1 MTSYVVVSALI
12 FALVA
17 RSSGSEIVLEF
28 ADGVLG
34 QGSKSHEA
42 ARVHCPSH

>member
-1 MTSYVVVSALI
+1 MSAFGPKADIGGLQTVRG
-12 FALVA
+12 A
-17 RSSGSEIVLEF
+17 GSEIVLEF